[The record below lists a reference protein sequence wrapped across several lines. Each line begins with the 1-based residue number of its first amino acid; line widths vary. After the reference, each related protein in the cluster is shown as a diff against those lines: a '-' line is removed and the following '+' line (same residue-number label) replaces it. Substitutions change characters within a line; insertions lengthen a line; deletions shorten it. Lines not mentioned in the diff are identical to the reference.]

1 MMEFKDMNAAASSPQ
16 LSIVIP
22 FFNEEENVEEMHRRL
37 TDVLIRTGRTY
48 EIIYVDDGSRDRTY
62 ERLRAIYEKE
72 PAVRVIKLRRN
83 FGQTAGLQAGFD
95 HARGEIIISMDGD
108 LQHDPEEIP
117 QFLEKIDEGF
127 DIVSGW
133 RKERKDNALIRK
145 FPSFVAN
152 RMMKRLT
159 AVPIHDFGTT
169 FKAYRRE
176 VVKTIRLYGE
186 LHRFIPALISREGF
200 KITEIPI
207 SNVNR
212 LKGKSKYG
220 LSRVKRVFFDLITV
234 KFMVSF
240 IDRPLQ
246 IFGSLGVMFGS
257 VGFLISLVI
266 TSGYFFFGW
275 QIKENLGWLL
285 FSVFLMILG
294 VFFIMTG
301 LLAEVISRVYFQTHD
316 IRIYSIDRIDGC
328 GEGGTTG
335 TA

>member
-1 MMEFKDMNAAASSPQ
+1 MNATTSQPY

-37 TDVLIRTGRTY
+37 KIVLERLGRTY

-62 ERLRAIYEKE
+62 ERLREIYDRETE
-72 PAVRVIKLRRN
+72 VRVIKLRRN

-95 HARGEIIISMDGD
+95 HAQGEVVISMDGD

-117 QFLEKIDEGF
+117 LFLAKIEEGY

-145 FPSFVAN
+145 FPSFIAN
-152 RMMKRLT
+152 RMMKKLT
-159 AVPIHDFGTT
+159 KVPIHDFGTT
-169 FKAYRRE
+169 FKAYRSE
-176 VVKTIRLYGE
+176 VIKTIHLYGE

-200 KITEIPI
+200 KITELPI
-207 SNVNR
+207 SNINR

-220 LSRVKRVFFDLITV
+220 ISRVKRVFFDLLTV

-246 IFGSLGVMFGS
+246 FFGMIGAAFGG
-257 VGFLISLVI
+257 VGFLTALIL
-266 TSGYFFFGW
+266 TLGYYFLGW
-275 QIKENLGWLL
+275 PIKENLGWLI

-301 LLAEVISRVYFQTHD
+301 LLAEVISRVYFQTHN
-316 IRIYSIDRIDGC
+316 IRIYSVDRMDDRKADLEARGF
-328 GEGGTTG
+328 
-335 TA
+335 

>member
-1 MMEFKDMNAAASSPQ
+1 MNATTSQPY

-22 FFNEEENVEEMHRRL
+22 FFDEEENVEEMHRRL
-37 TDVLIRTGRTY
+37 KVVLERLGRTY

-62 ERLRAIYEKE
+62 ETLRAIFERD
-72 PAVRVIKLRRN
+72 AVVRVIKLRRN

-95 HARGEIIISMDGD
+95 HAQGEVVISMDGD

-117 QFLEKIDEGF
+117 LFLAKIDEGY

-145 FPSFVAN
+145 FPSFIAN
-152 RMMKRLT
+152 RMMKKLT
-159 AVPIHDFGTT
+159 KVPIHDFGTT

-176 VVKTIRLYGE
+176 VIKTIHLYGE

-200 KITEIPI
+200 KITELPI
-207 SNVNR
+207 SNINR

-220 LSRVKRVFFDLITV
+220 ISRVKRVFFDLLTV

-246 IFGSLGVMFGS
+246 FFGMIGAAFGGGGFLTALILTLGYYIFG
-257 VGFLISLVI
+257 
-266 TSGYFFFGW
+266 W
-275 QIKENLGWLL
+275 PIKENLGWLI

-301 LLAEVISRVYFQTHD
+301 LLAEVISRIYFQTHN
-316 IRIYSIDRIDGC
+316 IRIYSVDRVDDRKADPEARGF
-328 GEGGTTG
+328 
-335 TA
+335 